1 MHVTTTMMKKSALLL
16 FIASLLFLNAIAQ
29 KQNTYFLKN
38 NGRYLSA
45 LDSADYIRIVREP
58 EKGSSLYLTKE
69 FYPNENSK
77 SIGYSSRIDPPQ
89 YEGQFRSFYIN
100 GNEKQVLNYAAGKII
115 DTAYTYYPNGK
126 LYSSVAYSQKGDS
139 VVYIKMIRDSA
150 GKDLVIN
157 GNGRAVYY
165 DSDFR
170 YIREEGNVKNG
181 RPDGNW
187 SGVLIGKDTL
197 TYKEIYAEGKMLSGE
212 STDSKG
218 NIYHYTISEVPPGY
232 AGGLNAFYKSVAQR
246 LRYPVNLVNQRIQGV
261 AYVSFVVLDNGEIGN
276 VRVINQV
283 HPDMAAEAI
292 RVIKASKSWEPGIQK
307 GRKVNVSYTSPISFS
322 LGY

>member
-1 MHVTTTMMKKSALLL
+1 MKKFALLL
-16 FIASLLFLNAIAQ
+16 FIACLLFLNAIAQ
-29 KQNTYFLKN
+29 KQNIYFLKN
-38 NGRYLSA
+38 NGKYTGT

-69 FYPNENSK
+69 FYPNQTSK
-77 SIGYSSRIDPPQ
+77 SVGYSRRIDPPE

-139 VVYIKMIRDSA
+139 VVYIKIVRDSA
-150 GKDLVIN
+150 GKNLVIN

-170 YIREEGNVKNG
+170 YVREEGNVKDG

-187 SGVLIGKDTL
+187 SGVLIDKDTL
-197 TYKEIYAEGKMLSGE
+197 TYKEAYAEGKMLSGE
-212 STDSKG
+212 STDGKG
-218 NIYHYTISEVPPGY
+218 NVYHYTISEVAPGY
-232 AGGLNAFYKSVAQR
+232 AGGLNTFYKGIAQK
-246 LRYPVNLVNQRIQGV
+246 LRYPANLVNQRVQGV
-261 AYVSFVVLDNGEIGN
+261 VQVSFVVLDNGEIGDVQVMN
-276 VRVINQV
+276 KV
-283 HPDMAAEAI
+283 HPEMAAEAI
-292 RVIKASKSWEPGIQK
+292 RVIRTSKRWEPGIQK
-307 GRKVNVSYTSPISFS
+307 GRKVNVSYTSPIYFT